1 MADALANASG
11 TSLTGPSG
19 HTDRRYL
26 GAVADDCET
35 DHDADLVL
43 EGILGRCRGRN
54 QEERK
59 EQRVEAR
66 HGASEA
72 RERRGWH
79 GPRRLHRATTR
90 DPVLEAVLR
99 VS

>member
-43 EGILGRCRGRN
+43 EAFWAAAVDAT
-54 QEERK
+54 RK
-59 EQRVEAR
+59 SAR
-66 HGASEA
+66 SSG
-72 RERRGWH
+72 
-79 GPRRLHRATTR
+79 
-90 DPVLEAVLR
+90 
-99 VS
+99 